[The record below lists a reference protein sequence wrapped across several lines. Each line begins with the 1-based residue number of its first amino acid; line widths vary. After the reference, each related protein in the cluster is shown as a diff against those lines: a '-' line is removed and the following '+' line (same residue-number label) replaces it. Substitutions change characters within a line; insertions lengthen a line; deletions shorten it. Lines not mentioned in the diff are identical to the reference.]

1 MYEYLNGI
9 ISDLG
14 EDYAVVDING
24 VGFRVITSKN
34 TIIDIKIGNKS
45 KIYTQLIVRDENI
58 IIYGFSSRHELETF
72 KLLISVS
79 GVGPKAAL
87 SLLSSLKPGELTLA
101 IATKNSKQLTIAQGI
116 GKKTAERIILELRDK
131 ISMDNS
137 INYGTPV
144 GESDN
149 AIQAIEAL
157 TSLGYSYSE
166 ASNAVAKIENKKES
180 VDILIKEALKQ
191 LSRI

>member
-14 EDYAVVDING
+14 EDYAVIDING
-24 VGFRVITSKN
+24 VGFRVVTSKN
-34 TIIDIKIGNKS
+34 TIINIKLGSKS
-45 KIYTQLIVRDENI
+45 KLYTQIIVRDENI
-58 IIYGFSSRHELETF
+58 IIYGFISRYELEIF
-72 KLLISVS
+72 KLLLSVS

-87 SLLSSLKPGELTLA
+87 SLLSSLKPDELALA

-116 GKKTAERIILELRDK
+116 GKKIAERIILELRDK
-131 ISMDNS
+131 ISIENS
-137 INYGTPV
+137 VYYETHLGD
-144 GESDN
+144 SDN

-157 TSLGYSYSE
+157 TSLGYSYNE